1 MTTPAEIARWLSLL
15 PPSKQGEVKV
25 RHHRDMPH
33 SKLYHI
39 SSNHELG
46 PMMPSVTRRTLEA
59 EDRAVPR
66 ISTST
71 SLAGCILAYQACT
84 HDFESPDYKGW
95 YVYGLPFE
103 HAVRPSKKLL
113 PDVDVSDEHWLVTFC
128 PESIAYIP
136 RPVAKFFITD
146 VAKTR
151 KLRQMMVRYNGYIDV
166 HSAEGLCVA
175 EGKILPPG
183 KYAFCWHKDEM
194 RTHQDADAFVFT
206 PISAAEYKTVRRD
219 SVSLL
224 GIEDFPRPGSAYW

>member
-1 MTTPAEIARWLSLL
+1 MTTPADIERWLSLL

-25 RHHRDMPH
+25 RHHREMPH
-33 SKLYHI
+33 PRLYHI
-39 SSNHELG
+39 STNHELG
-46 PMMPSVTRRTLEA
+46 LMMPSVTRRTLDE

-103 HAVRPSKKLL
+103 HAVRPSAKLL
-113 PDVDVSDEHWLVTFC
+113 PDVDMSDEHWLVTFC
-128 PESIAYIP
+128 QDTVAYIP
-136 RPVAKFFITD
+136 RPVAKFFIEG
-146 VAKTR
+146 VVKTR
-151 KLRQMMVRYNGYIDV
+151 RLRRMLVEYQGYV
-166 HSAEGLCVA
+166 EVTSHEGLCVA

-183 KYAFCWHKDEM
+183 KYAFRWNRHDLRTHKD
-194 RTHQDADAFVFT
+194 ANAFITT
-206 PISAAEYKTVRRD
+206 PVSTAEYKTVRRD

-224 GIEDFPRPGSAYW
+224 GFEDHQRPGSAYW